1 MAFPTLTGQRPAGR
15 SGCVTL
21 GRMLRAC
28 LVALVI
34 ALAASA
40 AAPAQ
45 SSARCSA
52 TGMST
57 RLPAQKLPKA
67 VAAMRQRIVNLAVT
81 CDYAGLQRLGNQ
93 GQDLAF
99 SYGQATSAAAYWKNL
114 ERLKGY
120 PLATLVRILRLPVT
134 RNEARWY
141 AWPSAYTAHP
151 TLRDWNLLVSS
162 GVLTQKQAKAERAHG
177 SYLGYRLAIRPD

>member
-1 MAFPTLTGQRPAGR
+1 MI
-15 SGCVTL
+15 
-21 GRMLRAC
+21 RAC
-28 LVALVI
+28 LATLVI
-34 ALAASA
+34 VLATAA

-45 SSARCSA
+45 SAAQCSA
-52 TGMST
+52 AGMSA

-67 VAAMRQRIVNLAVT
+67 VATMRQRIVNAAVA

-93 GQDLAF
+93 GQHLAF
-99 SYGQATSAAAYWKNL
+99 SYGRATSAAAYWKNL
-114 ERLKGY
+114 ERRNGY

-151 TLRDWNLLVSS
+151 TARDWNLLVSG
-162 GVLTQKQAKAERAHG
+162 GVLTRKQADAERAHG
-177 SYLGYRLAIRPD
+177 SYLGYRLAIRPDGDWQFFIAGD

>member
-1 MAFPTLTGQRPAGR
+1 MIRACL
-15 SGCVTL
+15 
-21 GRMLRAC
+21 AC
-28 LVALVI
+28 LVA
-34 ALAASA
+34 ALAAAA

-45 SSARCSA
+45 PAARCSA

-67 VAAMRQRIVNLAVT
+67 VATMRQRIVNLAVA

-93 GQDLAF
+93 GQRLGF
-99 SYGQATSAAAYWKNL
+99 SYGRETSAAAYWKNL
-114 ERLKGY
+114 EGRHGY

-141 AWPSAYTAHP
+141 AWPSAYAAHP
-151 TLRDWNLLVSS
+151 TARDWNLLVSS
-162 GVLTQKQAKAERAHG
+162 GVLTQKQAAAERAQG
-177 SYLGYRLAIRPD
+177 SYLGYRLAIRPDGDWQFFIAGD